1 MSDNIENNVVET
13 VVESVGETV
22 VETVVESTSKSNKAL
37 YIIGAGLFALAT
49 YVGVKKCYEYMT
61 NKNDE

>member
-13 VVESVGETV
+13 VGETI
-22 VETVVESTSKSNKAL
+22 VETVVESTSKSNSNKAL
-37 YIIGAGLFALAT
+37 YIIGAGLIAFAT

-61 NKNDE
+61 ERNDE